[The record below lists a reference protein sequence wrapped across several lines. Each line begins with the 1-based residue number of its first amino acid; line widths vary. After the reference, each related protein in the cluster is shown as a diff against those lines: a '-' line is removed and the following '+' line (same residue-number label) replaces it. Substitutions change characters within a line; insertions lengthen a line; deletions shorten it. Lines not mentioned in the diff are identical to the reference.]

1 MNEDRRIQKA
11 RLHRLDMELSLP
23 KFQVNVRVCGTAHDL
38 EGIKERLQLL
48 TEGVAGSDG
57 EYSIGEITEV
67 RTPEGEIVDPID
79 EVYPTVGVP
88 AHGYFDEPLGRSGVV
103 SQQSDPTQDLPEVPR
118 IVRHHLTVLRGTDI
132 QHAPFP
138 NVHKLED
145 VAAGLERSPG
155 PATREDVIDDN

>member
-1 MNEDRRIQKA
+1 MHEDRRIQKA

-38 EGIKERLQLL
+38 EGIKERLEAL

-57 EYSIGEITEV
+57 EYSIGEITQV
-67 RTPEGEIVDPID
+67 YSTEGEIVDPID
-79 EVYPTVGVP
+79 EIDPTVRVP
-88 AHGYFDEPLGRSGVV
+88 THGYFDEPLGRSGEVGL
-103 SQQSDPTQDLPEVPR
+103 QSDPTEDLPEVPR
-118 IVRHHLTVLRGTDI
+118 VVRHQLTVLRGTDI

-145 VAAGLERSPG
+145 IAAGLERSSG
-155 PATREDVIDDN
+155 PAAREDVVDDN